1 MKSGCFGY
9 LLVGQRQWIWPIW
22 GNSINTNLWWFW
34 GEFAFNSLVFGLV
47 IQWAVQVATWETS
60 PLPVPFFQGRG
71 KLRFAGVVGTGLVR
85 MVAVR
90 TLRYFKIETKWHNC
104 WRSCLFPKYQGF
116 GICGWFVSCLQ
127 CWICVCVLCNVCVCE
142 YLYFYMCYISSG
154 WMLPITMPVVMDF
167 EALRF
172 VEILIPTGFSAMDDD
187 RDRSKTICLV
197 TTLYEHMKTEYCLCW
212 SGQNIVIGLFFST
225 EMIGVQE
232 SSRPWINHQVHP
244 KS

>member
-1 MKSGCFGY
+1 MDK
-9 LLVGQRQWIWPIW
+9 IW
-22 GNSINTNLWWFW
+22 GNSGKQYKSVVILGGICLQQSSVWVGNTMSRARCHLRNFPP
-34 GEFAFNSLVFGLV
+34 SR
-47 IQWAVQVATWETS
+47 
-60 PLPVPFFQGRG
+60 PFFQGRG

-154 WMLPITMPVVMDF
+154 WMLPIAMPVVMDF